1 VIFCDFFVYS
11 SVTQLLEKN
20 MQDHPVRQNRLD
32 CPSPEDS
39 SPECEGKSLA
49 PPAFQLMA
57 SSGEDGLPVQRK
69 ESHGGSGGVIQK
81 KDVPTNFG
89 TFKTPR
95 LEKFNETGVKCWL
108 DFEPNE
114 KKVDA
119 TKIGLTQAVKGTY
132 KDGSHTGLDPGMEGR
147 RVKSG
152 PGKDFHIDRADSN
165 NPVYGSY
172 DLQNGEGLEKTRKDT
187 NYNQEP
193 TKVGPD
199 EEGGNST
206 YELGHAYSDKSG
218 KKKKTAKMY
227 DRPNGGAGMEFETTA
242 LALEGT
248 QKNQYYG
255 SVKWGFEVRDG
266 KVVPQDIELVSMGD
280 PSANFVEAAKLWNKA
295 KTQGTLE
302 VVANP
307 AKAFRYGSMAAKD
320 IPKGTRCKE
329 NQLGM
334 VNDQPTPL
342 MELLDATGKGTGEL
356 YYIHTNDLKDLGDG
370 KDTADLP
377 VRKSNWFG
385 ETDLDG
391 TVELPPAKEKHWW
404 GDED

>member
-1 VIFCDFFVYS
+1 MHDR
-11 SVTQLLEKN
+11 
-20 MQDHPVRQNRLD
+20 PVQQKLLD
-32 CPSPEDS
+32 CS
-39 SPECEGKSLA
+39 SPEHSSPEGEGNCLT
-49 PPAFQLMA
+49 PPTFQLMA
-57 SSGEDGLPVQRK
+57 SSAGDGPPIQRK
-69 ESHGGSGGVIQK
+69 EDGNSQGKVIQK

-89 TFKTPR
+89 KFRTPR
-95 LEKFNETGVKCWL
+95 LEKFQETGVKCWL

-114 KKVDA
+114 KNVDA
-119 TKIGLTQAVKGTY
+119 TKIGLVQAVKGTY
-132 KDGSHTGLDPGMEGR
+132 KDGTHTGLDPASENR

-152 PGKDFHIDRADSN
+152 PGQDYHIDREDGN
-165 NPVYGSY
+165 NPVYGTL
-172 DLQNGEGLEKTRKDT
+172 DLQNGEGLDKTRKDT

-206 YELGHAYSDKSG
+206 YELGHAYSDQTG

-227 DRPNGGAGMEFETTA
+227 DRPNGGAGMTFETTA
-242 LALEGT
+242 LALEGK

-295 KTQGTLE
+295 KTRGTME
-302 VVANP
+302 VIANP
-307 AKAFRYGSMAAKD
+307 AKAFRYGNLAPTD
-320 IPKGTRCKE
+320 IPKGTKLTQ
-329 NQLGM
+329 NSLGLVHDKPM
-334 VNDQPTPL
+334 PV
-342 MELLDATGKGTGEL
+342 MEVLDASGVGTGKL
-356 YYIHTNDLKDLGDG
+356 YYVHVHDLKDLGNG
-370 KDTADLP
+370 KETVDLP
-377 VRKSNWFG
+377 VRKSNWHG

-404 GDED
+404 GDDE